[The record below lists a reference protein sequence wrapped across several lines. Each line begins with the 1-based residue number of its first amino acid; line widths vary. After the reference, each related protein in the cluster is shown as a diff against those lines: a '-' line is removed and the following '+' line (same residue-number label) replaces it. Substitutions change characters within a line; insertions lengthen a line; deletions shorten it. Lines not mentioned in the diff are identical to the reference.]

1 MTNQYFYQPQ
11 VIYTRLKDIFNEDK
25 NEDIED
31 FSSSNFIKPNS
42 IKKAIQSK
50 ENKNNKLK
58 NNIITEDKKK
68 YVNKNLV
75 ESWIEA
81 IKKSKY

>member
-68 YVNKNLV
+68 YVNKDLV

-81 IKKSKY
+81 IKKSK

>member
-58 NNIITEDKKK
+58 NNIITEDKKSM
-68 YVNKNLV
+68 L
-75 ESWIEA
+75 
-81 IKKSKY
+81 IKI

>member
-81 IKKSKY
+81 IKKSK